1 MDFKIYN
8 NEKIFIYDV
17 ENYIE
22 MMSTKKEKQKL
33 SFYKAYIGVDVLVKI
48 KRSKDRITNIFKY
61 NSKDFNIC
69 I

>member
-22 MMSTKKEKQKL
+22 MMSTKKRKT
-33 SFYKAYIGVDVLVKI
+33 KI
-48 KRSKDRITNIFKY
+48 IFLQSIYWSRCFSKN
-61 NSKDFNIC
+61 
-69 I
+69 